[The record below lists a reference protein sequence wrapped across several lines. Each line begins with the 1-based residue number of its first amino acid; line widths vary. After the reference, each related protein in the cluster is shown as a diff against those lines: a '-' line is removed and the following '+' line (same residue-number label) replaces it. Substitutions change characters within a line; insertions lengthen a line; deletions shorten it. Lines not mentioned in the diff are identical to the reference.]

1 MFTLFSRPIAT
12 LVRVAQHAQRR
23 RQQFRA
29 QRILNSLPEY
39 LRKDIG
45 WADREFERETRV
57 PAAKASRKLWDN
69 EAMLAKTECPA
80 MFGLDKSNLHVRNG
94 A

>member
-12 LVRVAQHAQRR
+12 LAQFALHVQQRR
-23 RQQFRA
+23 EQVRA
-29 QRILNSLPEY
+29 QRILDSLPEY

-45 WADREFERETRV
+45 WPDRELERETRV
-57 PAAKASRKLWDN
+57 PVGKSSRKLWDA
-69 EAMLAKTECPA
+69 EAVLARTECPSL
-80 MFGLDKSNLHVRNG
+80 FGLDKGNLHVRNG